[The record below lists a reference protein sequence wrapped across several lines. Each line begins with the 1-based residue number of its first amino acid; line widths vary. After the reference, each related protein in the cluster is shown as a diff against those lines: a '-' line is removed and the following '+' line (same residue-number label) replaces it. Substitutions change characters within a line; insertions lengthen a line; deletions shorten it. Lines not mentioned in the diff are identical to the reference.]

1 MRWNRRHAGVTRV
14 LQIKLLPY
22 EYGPVLKVT
31 LETPADSE
39 HYPRTVIMIDSK
51 LGLPEVASVKL
62 ASNIMIASEIHNT
75 VTVTTPGCGNCS
87 CFTESDSSSIL
98 LVLVTVVFPDI

>member
-1 MRWNRRHAGVTRV
+1 MLWNRRHAGVTRV

-39 HYPRTVIMIDSK
+39 HYPRAVIMIDRK
-51 LGLPEVASVKL
+51 LGLPDSEVASVKL
-62 ASNIMIASEIHNT
+62 ASNIMIASEIHDT
-75 VTVTTPGCGNCS
+75 VTRRLG
-87 CFTESDSSSIL
+87 F
-98 LVLVTVVFPDI
+98 

>member
-1 MRWNRRHAGVTRV
+1 MLWNRRHAGVTRV

-39 HYPRTVIMIDSK
+39 HYPRAVIMIDSK
-51 LGLPEVASVKL
+51 LGLPDSEVASVKL
-62 ASNIMIASEIHNT
+62 ASNIMIASAT
-75 VTVTTPGCGNCS
+75 RRFMT
-87 CFTESDSSSIL
+87 L
-98 LVLVTVVFPDI
+98 